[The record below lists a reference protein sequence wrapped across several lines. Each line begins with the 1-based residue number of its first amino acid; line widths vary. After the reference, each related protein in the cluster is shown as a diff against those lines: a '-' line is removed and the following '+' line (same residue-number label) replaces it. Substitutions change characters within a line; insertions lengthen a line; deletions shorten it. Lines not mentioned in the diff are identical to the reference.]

1 VGNGQSEYREE
12 RDEGNLETQS
22 AAPSRHC
29 NGQKLG
35 GGALETFSLKTP
47 CIMWTVSELN
57 QELKYWEY
65 IYNCIR
71 PHQALGYLTPHYCN
85 FSKTMAL
92 FVPITPLIFLICTEP
107 VQPFDL
113 RRCL

>member
-47 CIMWTVSELN
+47 CILWTVSELN

-65 IYNCIR
+65 TYNCIR
-71 PHQALGYLTPHYCN
+71 PHQALGYRTPLQFLKDNGIIRTNYPSN
-85 FSKTMAL
+85 FSHMY
-92 FVPITPLIFLICTEP
+92 
-107 VQPFDL
+107 
-113 RRCL
+113 